1 MIKETKL
8 GVCPVSYTITFL
20 KKSMDGEIMSFMPPA
35 VNVTEGA
42 TGGVL

>member
-1 MIKETKL
+1 MIKETKV
-8 GVCPVSYTITFL
+8 GVCPVSYAITFS
-20 KKSMDGEIMSFMPPA
+20 KKSMDGKIMSFMPPT